1 MTQVKALAAL
11 LEVLGLIPSNHLTA
25 QTSETPLLGA
35 PMPSADTAH
44 TWYTYTSRSHT
55 YKYAHKIQINMKNS
69 YQEESAKYT
78 YLHQIKC
85 FYFCS
90 LHN

>member
-1 MTQVKALAAL
+1 MTEVKALAAL
-11 LEVLGLIPSNHLTA
+11 LEVPGLIPSNHLTA
-25 QTSETPLLGA
+25 QTSET
-35 PMPSADTAH
+35 PSADTAH

-78 YLHQIKC
+78 YLHQMKC